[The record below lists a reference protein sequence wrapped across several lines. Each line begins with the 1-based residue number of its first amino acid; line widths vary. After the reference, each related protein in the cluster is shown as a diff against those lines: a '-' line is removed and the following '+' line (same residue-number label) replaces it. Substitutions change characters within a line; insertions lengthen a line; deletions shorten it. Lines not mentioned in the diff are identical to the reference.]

1 MDYSNYHPWFKAL
14 AEHVCLIS
22 QKIDSQISSSV
33 IAYLQPDLIVE
44 SVHSASIL
52 HAAFCCNL
60 LEKNRVTPRV
70 GGSFG
75 FIAPSFHPK
84 WQRGLHS
91 FEPDKM

>member
-1 MDYSNYHPWFKAL
+1 MDNSNYHPWFKAL

-33 IAYLQPDLIVE
+33 TAYLQPDLIVE

-60 LEKNRVTPRV
+60 LEKKQSNTKSWWKLWIYSPFVPPQVTERTP
-70 GGSFG
+70 
-75 FIAPSFHPK
+75 
-84 WQRGLHS
+84 
-91 FEPDKM
+91 